1 MKITPWA
8 WATWVMARSVRWRG
22 TRHSPAPTR
31 VTVRRRVTAVG
42 TTRIESA
49 YVSAARARPA
59 GVCAWRWRWRP
70 RRLPDRGLYDASFFS
85 SAHSHDSHCRAAH
98 SRFGTR
104 ATASATRAR
113 DRGSVAGGAG
123 TPAPLR
129 VSGARGAPASR
140 VAGGGRAGG
149 AALRAAVRPC
159 RTWPGRE
166 VARVNACESGERS
179 RTYGSVLLTC
189 ILLGAVCLF

>member
-1 MKITPWA
+1 MMCAMPDDMRWSIVMVITEDLGMSVKVTPWA

-98 SRFGTR
+98 SAIRQWPLPVPLGR
-104 ATASATRAR
+104 ATA
-113 DRGSVAGGAG
+113 
-123 TPAPLR
+123 
-129 VSGARGAPASR
+129 
-140 VAGGGRAGG
+140 
-149 AALRAAVRPC
+149 AA
-159 RTWPGRE
+159 
-166 VARVNACESGERS
+166 
-179 RTYGSVLLTC
+179 
-189 ILLGAVCLF
+189 